1 MKETERAMKEVHKF
15 LQENVTENMSMDEI
29 NALLQ
34 AHLKEINANI
44 PKGITEETA
53 ETADDFME
61 LAEQKYK
68 DGDEMGALRLAR
80 KAQKMDPDNL
90 DIDLFL
96 LAGEKES
103 VDKTLRKF
111 QKILEKGKTILEK
124 QGCFQEDVGHFW
136 QVFETRPYIRAKGQY
151 VLTLIHAGKLKKAA
165 QEAEDILQLNEQDN
179 LGMRYTLMHLYA
191 ALEDAESAQKLF
203 EKYSDGEESP
213 IFLALTLLYYKLDET
228 DRAQKYLRQLTR
240 VNKGTRAFVRDV
252 ITDKVERVLSKI
264 EKQGGFSPFS
274 EEELVEIYD
283 ENLPV
288 YLGTPSFFEWLAYEL
303 KL

>member
-96 LAGEKES
+96 LAGEKGS
-103 VDKTLRKF
+103 VDGMKAFFCEQVL
-111 QKILEKGKTILEK
+111 QKALD
-124 QGCFQEDVGHFW
+124 CFGGVAVSPVAGADPVSDL
-136 QVFETRPYIRAKGQY
+136 TDA
-151 VLTLIHAGKLKKAA
+151 VLLI
-165 QEAEDILQLNEQDN
+165 
-179 LGMRYTLMHLYA
+179 
-191 ALEDAESAQKLF
+191 
-203 EKYSDGEESP
+203 EEIDDP
-213 IFLALTLLYYKLDET
+213 DET
-228 DRAQKYLRQLTR
+228 PGLLQPNRKQ
-240 VNKGTRAFVRDV
+240 
-252 ITDKVERVLSKI
+252 VLSSRI
-264 EKQGGFSPFS
+264 GGKVKF
-274 EEELVEIYD
+274 LH
-283 ENLPV
+283 
-288 YLGTPSFFEWLAYEL
+288 
-303 KL
+303 

>member
-1 MKETERAMKEVHKF
+1 MNQKAIKFQNTERNKANVARMMGYQLNFNRKVFEALKATKLKIDFRTFGSFGSKTILIVRYMREKEKIIMKETERAMKEVHKF

-80 KAQKMDPDNL
+80 KAQKIDPDNL

-96 LAGEKES
+96 LAGEKGS

-136 QVFETRPYIRAKGQY
+136 
-151 VLTLIHAGKLKKAA
+151 
-165 QEAEDILQLNEQDN
+165 
-179 LGMRYTLMHLYA
+179 
-191 ALEDAESAQKLF
+191 
-203 EKYSDGEESP
+203 
-213 IFLALTLLYYKLDET
+213 
-228 DRAQKYLRQLTR
+228 
-240 VNKGTRAFVRDV
+240 
-252 ITDKVERVLSKI
+252 
-264 EKQGGFSPFS
+264 
-274 EEELVEIYD
+274 
-283 ENLPV
+283 
-288 YLGTPSFFEWLAYEL
+288 
-303 KL
+303 